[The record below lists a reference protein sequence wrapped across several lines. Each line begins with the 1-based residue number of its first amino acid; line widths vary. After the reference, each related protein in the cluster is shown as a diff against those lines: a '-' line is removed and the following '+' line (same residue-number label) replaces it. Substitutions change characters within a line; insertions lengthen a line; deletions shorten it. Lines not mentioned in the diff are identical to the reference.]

1 MLKALK
7 GPPVLRALQ
16 ADLVRAKSLGMPSDY
31 CGRLTVSESGSVGY
45 LRCYAEGH
53 PYPPGEL
60 WQPGEHRIV
69 ELASKLE
76 PTSTTTVPS
85 PISSMQQLGNPS
97 TSASAAAG
105 AMAACMTGGQTTTA
119 EVPADTADTGNGNSD
134 GSAAFDAVVA
144 SAAATDAGTSPF
156 LARPKCSRC
165 GINDATLVAVHCGCI
180 AACAP
185 CANQSPHSTRSR
197 TCFKCGQAVSAY
209 VQVQGDVAATL
220 PPPGELN
227 ADDKEEETTDEEEE
241 G

>member
-1 MLKALK
+1 
-7 GPPVLRALQ
+7 
-16 ADLVRAKSLGMPSDY
+16 
-31 CGRLTVSESGSVGY
+31 
-45 LRCYAEGH
+45 
-53 PYPPGEL
+53 
-60 WQPGEHRIV
+60 
-69 ELASKLE
+69 
-76 PTSTTTVPS
+76 
-85 PISSMQQLGNPS
+85 MQQLGNPS

-119 EVPADTADTGNGNSD
+119 EVPAETADTGNGNSD
-134 GSAAFDAVVA
+134 GSAAYDAVVA

-165 GINDATLVAVHCGCI
+165 GTNDATLVAVHCGCI

-185 CANQSPHSTRSR
+185 CANESPHSTRSR
-197 TCFKCGQAVSAY
+197 TCFKCGKAVSAY

-227 ADDKEEETTDEEEE
+227 VDDKEEETTDEEEE